1 MNRISLLHT
10 KLGIYMTSK
19 MLPAGAKVYVPLQV
33 EDMRA
38 RGYCGIVKSVNA
50 TSRRYIITKSDE
62 NGAVKNVEVAQSMAL
77 RYFSVRDMQYP
88 NAAISGEVS
97 CINHET
103 RSLLVKSRTMHYG
116 SVEGCAVDHRS
127 NPMYYLVKLCAICGV
142 TGSVW
147 FLADDVAAGY
157 NSQDHID
164 AVSTFHPVAAS
175 HTASTP
181 PRDAHK
187 ELSSSALGSVGSDD
201 DDAKQQIMQKPLHV
215 HDDVKKVRQRA
226 IKFNFKHDSPKT
238 KAIFVQLASEVPW
251 LRSRRE
257 QKSLWIKHL
266 DELFKKG
273 NATELRGHKDA
284 AKSFSAWAAAIC
296 RARKM
301 WRLVEG
307 RRGGEVEE
315 NDAVDDV
322 SHMWETKVLGD
333 EKLTSSYHAP
343 EM

>member
-1 MNRISLLHT
+1 
-10 KLGIYMTSK
+10 
-19 MLPAGAKVYVPLQV
+19 
-33 EDMRA
+33 
-38 RGYCGIVKSVNA
+38 
-50 TSRRYIITKSDE
+50 
-62 NGAVKNVEVAQSMAL
+62 
-77 RYFSVRDMQYP
+77 
-88 NAAISGEVS
+88 
-97 CINHET
+97 
-103 RSLLVKSRTMHYG
+103 
-116 SVEGCAVDHRS
+116 
-127 NPMYYLVKLCAICGV
+127 
-142 TGSVW
+142 
-147 FLADDVAAGY
+147 
-157 NSQDHID
+157 
-164 AVSTFHPVAAS
+164 
-175 HTASTP
+175 
-181 PRDAHK
+181 
-187 ELSSSALGSVGSDD
+187 
-201 DDAKQQIMQKPLHV
+201 MQKPLHV